1 MRFYLDE
8 HVPWKA
14 LSSRLRRKGHSYKH
28 AVGLGFS
35 GRDDLFHYQFAR
47 AEKRV
52 LITQDAGFA
61 DQRKFPYR
69 KHLGVIVLDIRKKIY
84 PTRSRD
90 VRIFLNTLES
100 PIRTYTLPTH
110 FLHMDSTGTGQA
122 FTALIHQAL
131 RAYHRDEELA
141 RLQPLCELAIVRAEH
156 ARHPERGVGG
166 AIRGVLDAGLERLAQ
181 ADRPAAALLM
191 RRFVEGEQ
199 MMQVARDLGY
209 SETLLYRKQRDALT
223 ALAQTIWQA
232 EEQARRASAFTQAQE
247 AALAGLPPR
256 SFSRLFGVSEP
267 LTSLCRF
274 LAAEDASCPLVAV
287 DGMGGIGK
295 TALAHAAVEELV
307 AAGRFARVLWV
318 TARQQIFAWGRI
330 QQLDRPALTCEELR
344 EELYRLLGLGS
355 PLQQSE
361 AQAERRLR
369 AELSREPTVIVLDNL
384 ETAADVRELVAVLD
398 RLARPTK
405 MLLTT
410 RQRVSAYE
418 NVASLTLRE
427 LAREDALAFIHY
439 HAAERNTTAVL
450 GAPVSAWERIAALT
464 DGNPL
469 AIKLVIGQAHVRPLP
484 VVLDDLA
491 AARADATDL
500 YRFIF
505 RYSWEQLSSAAR
517 RLLLHM
523 PLLDARGAG
532 WEELAAI
539 SQVAS
544 DDEFRR
550 AAEELVT
557 YSLLNVGVTGD
568 RTLYSIH
575 RLTESFILSDLVCA
589 G

>member
-1 MRFYLDE
+1 
-8 HVPWKA
+8 
-14 LSSRLRRKGHSYKH
+14 
-28 AVGLGFS
+28 
-35 GRDDLFHYQFAR
+35 
-47 AEKRV
+47 
-52 LITQDAGFA
+52 
-61 DQRKFPYR
+61 
-69 KHLGVIVLDIRKKIY
+69 
-84 PTRSRD
+84 
-90 VRIFLNTLES
+90 
-100 PIRTYTLPTH
+100 
-110 FLHMDSTGTGQA
+110 MDSTGTGQA

-156 ARHPERGVGG
+156 ARHPERGVSG
-166 AIRGVLDAGLERLAQ
+166 AIRAVLDAGLERLAQ

-191 RRFVEGEQ
+191 QRFVEGEQ
-199 MMQVARDLGY
+199 MMQVARALGY

-232 EEQARRASAFTQAQE
+232 EEQARRASALTQAQA

-267 LTSLCRF
+267 LTSLCGF
-274 LAAEDASCPLVAV
+274 LAVQDACPLVAV

-330 QQLDRPALTCEELR
+330 QQLDRPVLTCEELR
-344 EELYRLLGLGS
+344 EELYRALGLGS

-361 AQAERRLR
+361 AQAERRLHE
-369 AELSREPTVIVLDNL
+369 ELGRQPTVIVLDNL

-427 LAREDALAFIHY
+427 LSREDALAFIHY
-439 HAAERNTTAVL
+439 HAAERNTLAVL
-450 GAPVSAWERIAALT
+450 GAPVSAWERIVALT

-469 AIKLVIGQAHVRPLP
+469 AIKLVIGQAHMRPLP

-544 DDEFRR
+544 DEEFRR

-575 RLTESFILSDLVCA
+575 RLTESFILSDLVHA